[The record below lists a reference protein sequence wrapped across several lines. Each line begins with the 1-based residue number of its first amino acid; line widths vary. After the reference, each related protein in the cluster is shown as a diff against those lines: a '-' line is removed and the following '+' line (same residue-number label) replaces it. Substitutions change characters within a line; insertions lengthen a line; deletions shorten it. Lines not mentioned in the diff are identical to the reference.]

1 MLQLI
6 GKRFDICEVHVK
18 NLFDGFGKLG
28 YIMSYE
34 EFLKETEYCMLAGQ
48 VGPFVVLYDELT
60 GLTRNYCCTSDFIE
74 ENYERIGVVKAFPD
88 DIIEGIRQ
96 NYSTILPFHMG
107 NEFVPIDISCLFIER
122 NRKARSEM
130 LRQYKPEYGYFNIAE
145 YLAKI
150 HRVGIA
156 GGLDLLYGPVE
167 TNSGRRITRKYVK
180 PTLDLED
187 MFAEA
192 DIKNHIKK
200 EVEILAI
207 QLVSVEE
214 IKKTLKDGKGFIGVV
229 TVAIGD
235 AIYAKRHENGFKFT
249 GDSIDL
255 MFSLNKEGIS
265 DEVRERAKLQAAR
278 YRRKYNQ
285 KLNEIREAKVK
296 AKDFTLLTSKDKDTA
311 KKKAYKSIK
320 FMEDRTWWIENLP
333 ANMFN
338 CLEEKVG
345 KYYQT
350 RVVEGSGLWQMKIW
364 LGKDKDGKFGLSVF
378 APNIKQQQWPY
389 EYHQLLEFKQGNK
402 DVTDDVMAAINAAVR
417 YYLSDSFGGAV
428 KHYAYNIDGGY
439 GTRKI
444 VSNTGERWENIPP
457 SCKTCSFYGWHAD
470 KIESSTY
477 LARKVGGQE
486 LFDGHYCVM
495 RLFNPV
501 LKAKEI
507 IASSLNVQK
516 SNVVYLD
523 HKGHHIDRKVDGW
536 SKRVPTAE
544 DSKSFS
550 RIIDEVL
557 QSEACLCGS
566 YSYDPW
572 KNNKPNGQRAFYP
585 EQVTPLTR
593 IWSGKDIVLR
603 PGLPGDYPTEAQT
616 GEVLFNAG
624 HYAVVIGESLRSHT
638 FINGKPVDAWKPD
651 AKLKDY
657 YTDRNI
663 YSLEQTEYNNIVDI
677 VNEWISF
684 FNKSRLAVN
693 TIIYDCWNHPQRL
706 YDAFTDIT
714 EYTPI
719 EDIEKY
725 SDIKEDLE
733 AVVLSRT
740 DRYFEDPTRNY
751 LDMVYTVYISSFV
764 EDMKTVMEVYPVEA
778 KELILEYIYDKF
790 IFAGYIRDRLYIS
803 ERALVED
810 VENTRKAIELGL
822 DGYVSEI
829 DTNEKFVFPQII
841 VYEPDPDAEKID
853 RLDEDEIE
861 HLRKLIGDTAWYAL
875 FLLHQNWPLRKVAK
889 AFGMK
894 FDMLKEMVEDAVE
907 VLKEG
912 AELI

>member
-1 MLQLI
+1 M
-6 GKRFDICEVHVK
+6 
-18 NLFDGFGKLG
+18 
-28 YIMSYE
+28 
-34 EFLKETEYCMLAGQ
+34 
-48 VGPFVVLYDELT
+48 
-60 GLTRNYCCTSDFIE
+60 
-74 ENYERIGVVKAFPD
+74 
-88 DIIEGIRQ
+88 
-96 NYSTILPFHMG
+96 
-107 NEFVPIDISCLFIER
+107 
-122 NRKARSEM
+122 
-130 LRQYKPEYGYFNIAE
+130 
-145 YLAKI
+145 
-150 HRVGIA
+150 
-156 GGLDLLYGPVE
+156 
-167 TNSGRRITRKYVK
+167 
-180 PTLDLED
+180 
-187 MFAEA
+187 
-192 DIKNHIKK
+192 
-200 EVEILAI
+200 
-207 QLVSVEE
+207 
-214 IKKTLKDGKGFIGVV
+214 
-229 TVAIGD
+229 
-235 AIYAKRHENGFKFT
+235 
-249 GDSIDL
+249 
-255 MFSLNKEGIS
+255 
-265 DEVRERAKLQAAR
+265 
-278 YRRKYNQ
+278 
-285 KLNEIREAKVK
+285 
-296 AKDFTLLTSKDKDTA
+296 
-311 KKKAYKSIK
+311 
-320 FMEDRTWWIENLP
+320 
-333 ANMFN
+333 
-338 CLEEKVG
+338 
-345 KYYQT
+345 
-350 RVVEGSGLWQMKIW
+350 
-364 LGKDKDGKFGLSVF
+364 
-378 APNIKQQQWPY
+378 
-389 EYHQLLEFKQGNK
+389 
-402 DVTDDVMAAINAAVR
+402 
-417 YYLSDSFGGAV
+417 
-428 KHYAYNIDGGY
+428 
-439 GTRKI
+439 
-444 VSNTGERWENIPP
+444 
-457 SCKTCSFYGWHAD
+457 
-470 KIESSTY
+470 
-477 LARKVGGQE
+477 
-486 LFDGHYCVM
+486 FDGHYCVM

-501 LKAKEI
+501 LKAKEV

-557 QSEACLCGS
+557 QSEAGLCGS
-566 YSYDPW
+566 YTYDPW
-572 KNNKPNGQRAFYP
+572 KNGKNEGSHSFYP
-585 EQVTPLTR
+585 EQVLPLTK
-593 IWSGKDIVLR
+593 IWNGENTILR
-603 PGLPGDYPTEAQT
+603 PGLPGDYPNEAQT
-616 GEVLFNAG
+616 GEVLFSAG
-624 HYAVVIGESLRSHT
+624 SHLVVLSDTLRSHT
-638 FINGKPVDAWKPD
+638 FVDGKQADAWKPD

-677 VNEWISF
+677 VNEWVSF